1 MHNALDMVKTKSLFR
16 LYASKWGEKKIDC
29 SLITCCIFLSFVGC
43 TNLVEAKVR
52 NSLM

>member
-1 MHNALDMVKTKSLFR
+1 MHNALDMVKMKSLFSMLVNR
-16 LYASKWGEKKIDC
+16 VKKKIDC